1 MLLSRGCSHPVAWH
15 HLSQQQK
22 SLRDGYRGRVKQKCL
37 LGRSWAAACDTEM
50 QSGQKFG
57 SPVCMFI
64 PRACVLIK
72 NDNHQWWQSIYGVP
86 DTTTLGILCVLSHLI
101 FLRIL
106 IDTFPSHIYGWR
118 IYQFLIDTEGHATK
132 SPWSS
137 SLYYIAIQMFNTTGL
152 KDWIVDGQ
160 LDRNEKLFLLAS
172 MFSCIQKCGGEIEA
186 EITVSF
192 DFPALDIS

>member
-1 MLLSRGCSHPVAWH
+1 MC
-15 HLSQQQK
+15 
-22 SLRDGYRGRVKQKCL
+22 
-37 LGRSWAAACDTEM
+37 
-50 QSGQKFG
+50 
-57 SPVCMFI
+57 I

-86 DTTTLGILCVLSHLI
+86 DTTTLGILCMLSHLI
-101 FLRIL
+101 FLRIF
-106 IDTFPSHIYGWR
+106 IDIFPSHIYGWR
-118 IYQFLIDTEGHATK
+118 IYQFLINTQGHETK

-172 MFSCIQKCGGEIEA
+172 MFSFIQKYGGEIEA
-186 EITVSF
+186 EITVSCL
-192 DFPALDIS
+192 DFPALEISSNPFHSLLMKLINWMSQWLWKKSEIKIKLHYINMVIIHIPKIETICKDCFPNPK